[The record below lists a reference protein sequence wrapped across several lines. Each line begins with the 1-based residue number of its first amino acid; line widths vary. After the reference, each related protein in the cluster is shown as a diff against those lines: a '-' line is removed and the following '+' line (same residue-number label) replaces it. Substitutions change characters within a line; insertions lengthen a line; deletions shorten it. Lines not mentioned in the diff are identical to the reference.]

1 MEKNKPT
8 NPNVGE
14 EGKTQVPN
22 EDRKVVA

>member
-8 NPNVGE
+8 NPNVAE
-14 EGKTQVPN
+14 EGKTQAPN